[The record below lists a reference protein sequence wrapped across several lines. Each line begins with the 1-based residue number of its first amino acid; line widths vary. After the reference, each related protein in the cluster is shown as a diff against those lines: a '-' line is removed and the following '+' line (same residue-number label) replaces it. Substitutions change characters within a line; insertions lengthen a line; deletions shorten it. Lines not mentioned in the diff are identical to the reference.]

1 MAGGPLLCRAAPP
14 GEQRGCFSAGSPASF
29 ACLRLPQP
37 RDAGAGLWA
46 AAPLGRPSF
55 CDSDARGIGPG
66 SGEPPTGLA
75 PGAPRCSRGRDSL
88 CACGSHLRGRDRR
101 GPRPPPLPAPLQ
113 GSLLVQTEEGVFPR
127 AAGAAWTPRAFRR
140 ALTAPAG
147 SVLSSTALKEEIR
160 QGFQSRGYSPGD
172 HHPASSLYILGSSD
186 PLLGLSCL
194 LADPCSVRVLPS
206 PHRARETPA
215 PPHPP
220 LRVQVRLTTS
230 QTSCQGSEST
240 RDSLGLRVALPR
252 TIQMRS
258 GTPHLRASG
267 SSEEIYVFV
276 PRPHPGKF

>member
-1 MAGGPLLCRAAPP
+1 MCLWIPP
-14 GEQRGCFSAGSPASF
+14 EGERQERT
-29 ACLRLPQP
+29 Q
-37 RDAGAGLWA
+37 
-46 AAPLGRPSF
+46 
-55 CDSDARGIGPG
+55 
-66 SGEPPTGLA
+66 T
-75 PGAPRCSRGRDSL
+75 
-88 CACGSHLRGRDRR
+88 
-101 GPRPPPLPAPLQ
+101 PPLPAPLQ

>member
-1 MAGGPLLCRAAPP
+1 MAGSPLLCRAAPP
-14 GEQRGCFSAGSPASF
+14 GEQRGWFSAGSPASF

-37 RDAGAGLWA
+37 RDAVAVVWWAARDAGGGLWA
-46 AAPLGRPSF
+46 VAPLGRPSF
-55 CDSDARGIGPG
+55 CNSDARGIRPG
-66 SGEPPTGLA
+66 SGEPATGLA

-101 GPRPPPLPAPLQ
+101 GPRPPPPAPLQ

-215 PPHPP
+215 PPST
-220 LRVQVRLTTS
+220 LR
-230 QTSCQGSEST
+230 
-240 RDSLGLRVALPR
+240 
-252 TIQMRS
+252 
-258 GTPHLRASG
+258 
-267 SSEEIYVFV
+267 
-276 PRPHPGKF
+276 